1 MPRSLT
7 ESAAPREVDR
17 AGRAGEDLAA
27 LHARLLPSIGRIVD
41 AVHYADA
48 VKPGEEWTIPVA
60 LDCDFEGELVVRVT
74 NAGSCARTPRS
85 VDRRT
90 IGARPG

>member
-17 AGRAGEDLAA
+17 ASRDGDGRAA
-27 LHARLLPSIGRIVD
+27 LHARLVPSIRRIVD

-60 LDCDFEGELVVRVT
+60 LDCDFEGEQVVRVT
-74 NAGSCARTPRS
+74 NAGSCARTPRPS
-85 VDRRT
+85 R
-90 IGARPG
+90 